1 MLSNDFKKEVNFM
14 LAKKLMV
21 LLVVSILTLGTAGIG
36 FSAQQINGSIIDI
49 KANTLTI
56 MDETGKEVKVDVKN
70 IETIKDIK
78 VGDIV
83 EVKDGEVQK
92 KESS

>member
-1 MLSNDFKKEVNFM
+1 M